1 MKKKMSKNID
11 GGIQLI
17 KIPEPELAEWIVA
30 YFETYIDG
38 FEMEETLKNNGFL
51 VEEAVKL
58 SRIPNASKNEDVR
71 AIIKYRLD
79 LVEKAMKKYN
89 TDKKTA
95 IAIVLNVV
103 KANPRLQVFNML
115 RILKNGRI
123 STIESQMF
131 SNPWGKPQC
140 L

>member
-1 MKKKMSKNID
+1 MPKNGD
-11 GGIQLI
+11 NMIQLI

-30 YFETYIDG
+30 YFETYIDS

-58 SRIPNASKNEDVR
+58 SRISNASKNEDVR
-71 AIIKYRLD
+71 TIIKYRFD

-115 RILKNGRI
+115 RILKNGKI
-123 STIESQMF
+123 STIDSQIF
-131 SNPWGKPQC
+131 SNPWGKPQY

>member
-1 MKKKMSKNID
+1 MKKKSKNVD
-11 GGIQLI
+11 GLI
-17 KIPEPELAEWIVA
+17 RLINIPEPELAEWIVA
-30 YFETYIDG
+30 YFETYMDS

-58 SRIPNASKNEDVR
+58 SRISNANKNEDVR

-123 STIESQMF
+123 SMIDSQMF
-131 SNPWGKPQC
+131 SNPWGKSQC

>member
-89 TDKKTA
+89 TDEKTA

-115 RILKNGRI
+115 RMTFPRY
-123 STIESQMF
+123 
-131 SNPWGKPQC
+131 
-140 L
+140 